1 MARPAPA
8 FSGLRPRPGRDI
20 LPVMEHKDRAEAP
33 EDDELVDGVDGEAAD
48 ADGDYGPPFEA
59 RSFGGEFVW
68 AQAPGFTAKILR
80 VRAGQTVAISTK
92 GRRDM
97 VVMLT
102 GGRALLE
109 TRNEDSVDRIEMLP
123 ANSVPILEGELAYR
137 LVAMTDVEMF
147 TIYGPK

>member
-1 MARPAPA
+1 
-8 FSGLRPRPGRDI
+8 
-20 LPVMEHKDRAEAP
+20 MEHKDRAEAP

-68 AQAPGFTAKILR
+68 AQAPGYTAKVLR

-109 TRNEDSVDRIEMLP
+109 TRSDDNVDRVEMMP
-123 ANSVPILEGELAYR
+123 ANSVPIQEGELAYR

-147 TIYGPK
+147 TIYTQK

>member
-1 MARPAPA
+1 
-8 FSGLRPRPGRDI
+8 
-20 LPVMEHKDRAEAP
+20 MEHKERAVAP
-33 EDDELVDGVDGEAAD
+33 EDDELVGGVDSEV
-48 ADGDYGPPFEA
+48 ADGDDDYGPPFEA

-68 AQAPGFTAKILR
+68 AQAPGFTAKVLR

-92 GRRDM
+92 DRRDM

-109 TRNEDSVDRIEMLP
+109 TRDDANVDRVEMLP
-123 ANSVPILEGELAYR
+123 ATAVPILEGELVYR

-147 TIYGPK
+147 TIYAPK

>member
-1 MARPAPA
+1 
-8 FSGLRPRPGRDI
+8 
-20 LPVMEHKDRAEAP
+20 MEHKDRAEAP
-33 EDDELVDGVDGEAAD
+33 EDDERVDDVDGD
-48 ADGDYGPPFEA
+48 ASGDARDEDYGPPFEA

-68 AQAPGFTAKILR
+68 AQAPGFTAKVLR

-109 TRNEDSVDRIEMLP
+109 TRGESNVDRIELLP
-123 ANSVPILEGELAYR
+123 ATPVPILEGEQAYR
-137 LVAMTDVEMF
+137 LIAVTDVELF
-147 TIYGPK
+147 TIYAPR

>member
-1 MARPAPA
+1 
-8 FSGLRPRPGRDI
+8 
-20 LPVMEHKDRAEAP
+20 MEHKDRAEAP
-33 EDDELVDGVDGEAAD
+33 EDDERVEGVDGEAQGD
-48 ADGDYGPPFEA
+48 PRDEDYGPPFEG

-68 AQAPGFTAKILR
+68 AQAPGFTAKVLR

-109 TRNEDSVDRIEMLP
+109 TRNESNVDRVELLP
-123 ANSVPILEGELAYR
+123 ATPVPILEGEQAYR
-137 LVAMTDVEMF
+137 LVAVTDVELF
-147 TIYGPK
+147 TIYGPR